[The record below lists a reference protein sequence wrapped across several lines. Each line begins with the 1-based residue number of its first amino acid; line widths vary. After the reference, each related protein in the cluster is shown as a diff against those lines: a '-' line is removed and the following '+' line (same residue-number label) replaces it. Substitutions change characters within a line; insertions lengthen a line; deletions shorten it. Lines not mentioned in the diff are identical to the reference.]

1 MTLCPEQ
8 GEEILLQP
16 GINYFLL
23 TFDVRKE
30 ATPGHTLYASVPSF
44 RLNGKQYIPETA
56 TEEVRKQVT
65 CNNQTHSNIVK
76 VLQWNI
82 WHGGIH
88 LGNEGSSEYS
98 T

>member
-1 MTLCPEQ
+1 MQRKELFGNGHTPEQSMTLCPEQ

-56 TEEVRKQVT
+56 TDEVR
-65 CNNQTHSNIVK
+65 
-76 VLQWNI
+76 
-82 WHGGIH
+82 
-88 LGNEGSSEYS
+88 
-98 T
+98 